1 MDYQGVQQLM
11 GDPSKEGAAVHGL
24 PRTEAQP
31 APSPLTPLSCAR
43 KKYRQVLTKERE
55 ELREEVVREEVVRE
69 ALLRLL
75 RIRPGGAGAT
85 ASRHISRDM

>member
-43 KKYRQVLTKERE
+43 KKIQAGTDEG
-55 ELREEVVREEVVRE
+55 
-69 ALLRLL
+69 A
-75 RIRPGGAGAT
+75 GGAEGGGGEGGGGEGGAVE
-85 ASRHISRDM
+85 AVADKARRGRCHGL